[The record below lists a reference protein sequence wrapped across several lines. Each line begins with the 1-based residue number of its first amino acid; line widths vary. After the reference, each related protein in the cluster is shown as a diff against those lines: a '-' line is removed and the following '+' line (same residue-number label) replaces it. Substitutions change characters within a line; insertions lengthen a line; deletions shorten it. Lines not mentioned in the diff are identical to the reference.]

1 MKLKM
6 AITQYLEVDYG
17 DLDRFLTERFAFKE
31 PYEFVAAEE
40 VGNDTKTSLNVEP
53 ELKNKWDKE
62 EIEKVL
68 ETKKWECYQTRTL
81 LCYLC
86 EKGEISAGTYLISV
100 SW

>member
-1 MKLKM
+1 MKLNMMIK
-6 AITQYLEVDYG
+6 QYLEVDWIE
-17 DLDRFLTERFAFKE
+17 LDKFLTERFSFN
-31 PYEFVAAEE
+31 PGYEFVAAEE

-53 ELKNKWDKE
+53 ELNKWDRE
-62 EIEKVL
+62 EIKKVL

-86 EKGEISAGTYLISV
+86 EKGEIPAGNYLISV